1 VLSDRPGGAVKGE
14 LPVYSV
20 WVPNRKVFDSPN
32 RNSPGSAVIAE
43 AVEAALILER
53 QDRIG
58 EALEV
63 LEATLQLEPESAA
76 VAKQC
81 ARLSLKINEIRA
93 FINWC
98 HEALRIDE
106 SDPEPHEMM
115 GALLES
121 KGRHAEAQ
129 EEFRMAAAVREKLA
143 RMSQHHPKLRWGVL
157 SVSKFAMTKLLPAT
171 MKSSAN
177 EITAV
182 ASRDLGRATEAA
194 AQLGA
199 GKAYGSY
206 EELLADPDIDV
217 IYNPLPNHLH
227 VPWAIKAAE
236 AGKHVLCEKPLGL
249 NAAQV
254 RELIAA
260 RDRTGKVVMEA
271 FMVRTHPQWLR
282 VREIIRSG
290 EIGDVRAFV
299 AAFSYTNVDPNNVRN
314 KADIGGGALYDIGCY
329 CITTARWAF
338 EREPQRVA
346 CTIERDPAFGTDRLS
361 SALLDFAPGQA
372 TFTVST
378 QINPFQR
385 TQIIGTKG
393 RIEVEIP
400 VNSLTDRPMRLH
412 IDVGGALDRS
422 GIRTEEIPA
431 CDQYTI
437 QADELARA
445 IRGER
450 DAAVPLEDSLA
461 NVQVIDA
468 AFSAAESGRWE
479 VPGTF

>member
-1 VLSDRPGGAVKGE
+1 MFVTESRA
-14 LPVYSV
+14 
-20 WVPNRKVFDSPN
+20 
-32 RNSPGSAVIAE
+32 AIAR
-43 AVEAALILER
+43 AVETALELES
-53 QDRIG
+53 QNRIG
-58 EALEV
+58 EALDV
-63 LEATLQLEPESAA
+63 LESTLQLEPESAE

-106 SDPEPHEMM
+106 NDPEPHEMM
-115 GALLES
+115 GALLAS
-121 KGRHAEAQ
+121 KGRQAEAD
-129 EEFRMAAAVREKLA
+129 EEIRLAAVVREKLA
-143 RMSQHHPKLRWGVL
+143 RMSKLHDRLRWGVL
-157 SVSKFAMTKLLPAT
+157 SVSKFAMTKLLPSAA
-171 MKSSAN
+171 KSSAN
-177 EITAV
+177 QITAI
-182 ASRDLGRATEAA
+182 ASRDLARAQEAA

-199 GKAYGSY
+199 PKAYGSY

-236 AGKHVLCEKPLGL
+236 AGKHVLCEKPLGMR
-249 NAAQV
+249 ASEV
-254 RELIAA
+254 RDLMAA
-260 RDRTGKVVMEA
+260 RDRTGKMIMEA

-299 AAFSYTNVDPNNVRN
+299 GAFSYTNVDPNNVRN
-314 KADIGGGALYDIGCY
+314 KADIGGGAMYDIGCY

-346 CTIERDPAFGTDRLS
+346 CVMERDPAFGTDRLS
-361 SALLDFAPGQA
+361 SAMLDFGPGQA
-372 TFTVST
+372 IFTIST

-400 VNSLTDRPMRLH
+400 VNSLPDRPMRLH
-412 IDVGGALDRS
+412 IDLGGALDRS

-450 DAAVPLEDSLA
+450 EVAVPLEDSLA
-461 NVQVIDA
+461 NMQVIDA
-468 AFSAAESGRWE
+468 AFAAAESGRWE
-479 VPGTF
+479 EPSRF